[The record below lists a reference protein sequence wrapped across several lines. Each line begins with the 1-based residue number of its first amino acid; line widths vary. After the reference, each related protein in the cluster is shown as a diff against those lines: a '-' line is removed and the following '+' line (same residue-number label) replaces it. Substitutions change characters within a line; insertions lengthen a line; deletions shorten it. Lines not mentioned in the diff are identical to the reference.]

1 MMFKNRSPMEIEYKK
16 PFVEIKNKD
25 MLCFNSNN
33 KINNDILTNLTI
45 IYNKT

>member
-1 MMFKNRSPMEIEYKK
+1 MFKNRRPMEIEYKK
-16 PFVEIKNKD
+16 PLLEIKNKD
-25 MLCFNSNN
+25 ILCFNSNN

>member
-1 MMFKNRSPMEIEYKK
+1 MLKNRRPMEIEYKK
-16 PFVEIKNKD
+16 PLLEIKNKD
-25 MLCFNSNN
+25 ILCFNSNN